1 MRIIIKSI
9 LLGSFLLLGMVGT
22 LFSQTSGKKPRSQS
36 KRFTKEPNLPVVQLE
51 FNYAFHQ
58 PFGLLNERFT
68 NFSGFGAG
76 ASYRWENKWMAG
88 FNFGAMWGG
97 GVKDNAALDTII
109 GPSQNLIDNNG
120 NLAIIRLFSRG
131 YHTNAYVGYLL
142 NLKKKNPN
150 SGIVFRAG
158 AGYLEHKIK
167 YQHTMNIMPQLENGM
182 YKGYDR
188 LTSGWMLTQFI
199 GYQYS
204 SYLRKIHFWGGIEFS
219 EGFTKNRRG
228 FNYDT
233 RQFDT
238 KLRHDNLISF
248 RLGFM
253 IPIYRYGRGEKEGT
267 EIYFD

>member
-1 MRIIIKSI
+1 MRVSVKPVLLFLI
-9 LLGSFLLLGMVGT
+9 LLFGLGTT
-22 LFSQTSGKKPRSQS
+22 LFSQTPGKKSRAQN
-36 KRFTKEPNLPVVQLE
+36 KRLTTEPHLPVVQID

-58 PFGLLNERFT
+58 PMGLLNERFT
-68 NFSGFGAG
+68 NFNGVGIG
-76 ASYRWENKWMAG
+76 ASYRWESKVLVG

-97 GVKDNAALDTII
+97 GVKENNTLDSLI
-109 GPSQNLIDNNG
+109 GPSGNLIDNNG

-131 YHTNAYVGYLL
+131 YHTDAFVGYLL
-142 NLKKKNPN
+142 NTRKKNPN
-150 SGIVFRAG
+150 SGFIFRVG

-167 YQHTMNIMPQLENGM
+167 YQHTLNIMPQLENGM

-188 LTSGWMLTQFI
+188 LTSGFMLTQFV

-204 SYLRKIHFWGGIEFS
+204 SYLKRIHFWGGIELS

-238 KLRHDNLISF
+238 KLRKDNLLTF
-248 RLGFM
+248 RIGIM